1 MITVHTEI
9 FSSKETADE
18 LIKKYTFLK
27 KYNFNFFNELAKIDK
42 KGKGINEECHSKILA
57 WLLSAKINKKNS
69 QYFFFRNF
77 IRNLNGLKIENSLL
91 DNFVHDLSK
100 DVIVETEFNNIDIF
114 IYSKAMD
121 FVCVIENKIDSG
133 LGKDQLK
140 RYMDFID
147 NSIYGKCKHKHF
159 VYLRRYLDTKCSND
173 NKQIQSSGFQE
184 MEYSDISKMIDETVL
199 SKAENERMYFNILQY
214 KEYLDLYWYDTIDG
228 VWIEN
233 VKKCQ
238 QGVL

>member
-77 IRNLNGLKIENSLL
+77 IRNLNGLKIENS
-91 DNFVHDLSK
+91 
-100 DVIVETEFNNIDIF
+100 
-114 IYSKAMD
+114 
-121 FVCVIENKIDSG
+121 
-133 LGKDQLK
+133 
-140 RYMDFID
+140 
-147 NSIYGKCKHKHF
+147 
-159 VYLRRYLDTKCSND
+159 
-173 NKQIQSSGFQE
+173 
-184 MEYSDISKMIDETVL
+184 
-199 SKAENERMYFNILQY
+199 
-214 KEYLDLYWYDTIDG
+214 
-228 VWIEN
+228 
-233 VKKCQ
+233 
-238 QGVL
+238 